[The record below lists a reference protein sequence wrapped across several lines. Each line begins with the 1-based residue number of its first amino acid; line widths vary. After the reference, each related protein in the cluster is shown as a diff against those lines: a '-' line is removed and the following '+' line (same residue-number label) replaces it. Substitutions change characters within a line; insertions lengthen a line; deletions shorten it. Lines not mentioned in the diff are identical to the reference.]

1 MPRLKKYVESSNQTG
16 YYVLANA
23 GRPVTL
29 QTTELAENIFSL
41 LGYTPNEPL
50 PSELVWTMFEF
61 DILYTSKSLDSDSTD
76 RPKTD
81 VTKILEDIESQLDE
95 NDLSVLRSYLEDY
108 TGPDEVEVEEF
119 LDRLDDAEIEATEVS
134 EHFDIGSPPQS
145 IAEAKE
151 WLRSQGIEESALAT
165 SEESYNKQKYILRS
179 IQTFATHSH
188 KVENSVS
195 IDDHGCLEYKLSRDR
210 DGEIIHIRDDR
221 LREDVDRDYHVRI
234 TYSTGGYE
242 ICDVEGGFMKNYENI
257 DTKLG
262 ARFRM
267 SSMLD
272 WILPENEVE
281 FNPITFPIWVKS
293 NHFEEIMSPNF
304 EGESLNDRPIQ
315 ELESML
321 TDWEQRLQS
330 FVGID
335 LIQGTKQNSDVA
347 DNYWSP
353 SYPLLHLIHK
363 TAEEP
368 LRIEEAATRIED
380 RIEDKNVD
388 FGNVEIVTV
397 DRISN
402 SGNPV
407 VTTPG
412 GEYILDNG
420 EKGELYLVTPPT
432 ENSSRGT
439 VVGHLDNI

>member
-29 QTTELAENIFSL
+29 QTTELAEKIFSL

-81 VTKILEDIESQLDE
+81 ATRILEEIESQLDE
-95 NDLSVLRSYLEDY
+95 NDLSMLRSYLEDY

-134 EHFDIGSPPQS
+134 EHFDIRSPPQS
-145 IAEAKE
+145 ITEARE
-151 WLRSQGIEESALAT
+151 WLISQGVEESALAN
-165 SEESYNKQKYILRS
+165 SEENYNKQKYILRS
-179 IQTFATHSH
+179 TQTFATHSH
-188 KVENSVS
+188 RVENSVQ
-195 IDDHGCLEYKLSRDR
+195 IDDHGCLEYEVSRDR
-210 DGEIIHIRDDR
+210 DSEKIYIRDDR
-221 LREDVDRDYHVRI
+221 LREDVDRDYRVRI
-234 TYSTGGYE
+234 TYSVGGCE
-242 ICDVEGGFMKNYENI
+242 VCDVENGFLKNYENI
-257 DTKLG
+257 DARVG

-272 WILPENEVE
+272 WIVPENEVE
-281 FNPITFPIWVKS
+281 FEPIAFPIWTKS

-304 EGESLNDRPIQ
+304 ESESLSDRPIQ

-321 TDWEQRLQS
+321 TDWEQQLQS
-330 FVGID
+330 FLGID
-335 LIQGTKQNSDVA
+335 IILGTKQNPEISDS
-347 DNYWSP
+347 YWSP

-368 LRIEEAATRIED
+368 LRIEEAAA
-380 RIEDKNVD
+380 RIEDKIGDKNFD
-388 FGNVEIVTV
+388 FDNVELVTV

-407 VTTPG
+407 VTPPRG
-412 GEYILDNG
+412 QYILDNG
-420 EKGELYLVTPPT
+420 EKGELYLVAPPT
-432 ENSSRGT
+432 ENSSHGT
-439 VVGHLDNI
+439 VIAHIDDI